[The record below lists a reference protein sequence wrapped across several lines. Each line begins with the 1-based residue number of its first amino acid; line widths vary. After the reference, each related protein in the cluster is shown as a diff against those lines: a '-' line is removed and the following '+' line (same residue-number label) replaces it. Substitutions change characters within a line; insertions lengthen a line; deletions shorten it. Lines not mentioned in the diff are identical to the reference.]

1 MPHHKTE
8 IDPSGQDDAEDKYE
22 TPLTNG
28 VPVKLII
35 VCVAIAAAVFVF
47 DFMTPLGIAAG
58 VPYVALVLAGA
69 SLPKPR
75 HIYLLAALGTVLTI
89 VGYVM
94 SPDGDTQWI
103 VLTNR
108 GLAIF
113 VIWITAL
120 ILASRRRAK
129 LARDEKNK
137 ELDFQKRALDEH
149 AIVSAAD
156 VKGHILYVNDKFCTI
171 SGYSREELIGKNHR
185 ILKSSEHSPAVY
197 EDMWQTISSGK
208 TWHGEIKNKKKNGD
222 YYWVQATIVPSL
234 NEKGKPFQY
243 VSIRTDITDRKQAEE
258 EAAAANQAKSEFLS
272 SMSHE
277 LRTPMNAIMGFSQML
292 KYTPDEPLSE
302 TQTGYVDSILQGG
315 GYLMELINQ
324 VLELSKIETGQ
335 ITLNLAGASPRDII
349 DGCLIM
355 ISGRADMEGIDIVD
369 DIPSDGL
376 PALWTDS
383 TRLTQALLHLL
394 SNAVKYNRKGGTVT
408 LNAQKTPENMMRIS
422 VTDTGKGIPAEKY
435 DDLFKP
441 FDRLGREARNIEGS
455 GIGLTI
461 AKHLVDLLGGKI
473 GFESVVDKGS
483 TFWIDV
489 PLNGKQVNIPEQ
501 LGKKEA
507 TR

>member
-1 MPHHKTE
+1 MPHHNAE
-8 IDPSGQDDAEDKYE
+8 IDPRGQDDAADKYE
-22 TPLTNG
+22 TSLTNG
-28 VPVKLII
+28 LPVKLII
-35 VCVAIAAAVFVF
+35 TCAAIAAAVFTF
-47 DFMTPLGIAAG
+47 DLMTPLGIAAG

-75 HIYLLAALGTVLTI
+75 HIYLLATLGTVLTI
-89 VGYVM
+89 IGYIV
-94 SPDGDTQWI
+94 SPDGGTQWV

-113 VIWITAL
+113 VIWITAF

-129 LARDEKNK
+129 LARDIKNK

-156 VKGHILYVNDKFCTI
+156 VKGRILYVNDKFCAI
-171 SGYSREELIGKNHR
+171 SGYAREELLGENHR

-197 EDMWQTISSGK
+197 ENMWQTISSGE
-208 TWHGEIKNKKKNGD
+208 TWHGEIKNKKKNGG

-234 NEKGKPFQY
+234 NEKGVPFQY
-243 VSIRTDITDRKQAEE
+243 ISIRTDITDRKQAEE

-292 KYTPDEPLSE
+292 KYAPDEPLSE
-302 TQTGYVDSILQGG
+302 TQNGYVDSILQGG

-335 ITLNLAGASPRDII
+335 ITLKLGEVLPRDII

-355 ISGRADMEGIDIVD
+355 ISERASKDDIDIVD
-369 DIPSDGL
+369 KIPSDGL

-408 LNAQKTPENMMRIS
+408 LNAQKTPDNMLRIS
-422 VTDTGKGIPAEKY
+422 ITDTGKGIPAEKY
-435 DDLFKP
+435 TDLFKP

-483 TFWIDV
+483 AFWIDV
-489 PLNGKQVNIPEQ
+489 PLNREQVNLPEQ
-501 LGKKEA
+501 PGKEE
-507 TR
+507 TIR